1 VRWVVLLV
9 DRMQVMDKGV
19 VALAVQVRLPRL
31 RSIDT
36 SGFAL
41 LRSQLLRWLG
51 VEPSV
56 VCQQALPANVRV
68 TVYRSQPCHWSP
80 SPCACSTPAASAC

>member
-1 VRWVVLLV
+1 VLLV
-9 DRMQVMDKGV
+9 GRVLVMDKGV

-36 SGFAL
+36 SGFAV
-41 LRSQLLRWLG
+41 LRSQLLRWIC

-56 VCQQALPANVRV
+56 VCRQALPANVQV
-68 TVYRSQPCHWSP
+68 TVHRSQPCHWSP
-80 SPCACSTPAASAC
+80 SP